1 MRAVFSSFF
10 ATLDL
15 SLGYKGITAVVLEKG
30 TPGFS
35 VGKKEDK
42 LGIRAS
48 STCEL
53 VFQDCIV
60 PADAVLGEPGKS
72 QVISALKFSSR
83 SGPDRQCPVYQ
94 HAAISQALDSL
105 KP

>member
-1 MRAVFSSFF
+1 MLNGQKLWIPNAYESGIFIVF

-60 PADAVLGEPGKS
+60 PADAANQGSPR
-72 QVISALKFSSR
+72 SSR
-83 SGPDRQCPVYQ
+83 
-94 HAAISQALDSL
+94 H
-105 KP
+105 